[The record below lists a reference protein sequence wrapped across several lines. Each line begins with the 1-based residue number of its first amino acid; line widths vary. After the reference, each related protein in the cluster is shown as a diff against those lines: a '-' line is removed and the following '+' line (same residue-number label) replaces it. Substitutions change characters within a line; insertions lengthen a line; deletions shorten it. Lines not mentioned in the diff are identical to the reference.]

1 MKKEEGMVV
10 ALLILAGLLVV
21 RFLLPAGTPRIPS
34 KGRLPAEKSIA
45 LLERVRI
52 GDCDQW
58 VLERSENIVNPVVL
72 FLHGGPGT
80 SQLTLNRRNTRQL
93 EEFFTVVNW
102 DQRGA
107 GKSYR
112 AIHEEDRM
120 TIEQFV
126 EDTRE
131 LTLYLLRKFRKER
144 LVLVGHSWGSAIGAM
159 TVSRYPEL
167 YSCYV
172 GIGQVANMEQGET
185 DSYAWT
191 LAQARGKGD
200 RRAIRALEGIGPP
213 PYRGDWRAKTI
224 LERKYVGRFGGEF
237 HASSNGAVG
246 VVLGSLLFSREYTFA
261 DRFNFFRGILGSM
274 RLLWPQLLKVDLIAS
289 LTEFKVPVFFMEGRH
304 DHEVP
309 AAIAARYFD
318 LIRAPSKEWT
328 WFEQSAHMPNT
339 EERDLFN
346 RVMVEK
352 VLPLAV

>member
-1 MKKEEGMVV
+1 V
-10 ALLILAGLLVV
+10 
-21 RFLLPAGTPRIPS
+21 TPRISS
-34 KGRLPAEKSIA
+34 KGRLPAGKGIA

-52 GDCDQW
+52 GNCDQW
-58 VLERSENIVNPVVL
+58 ILQRSENVNNPLVL

-112 AIHEEDRM
+112 AIREQDRM
-120 TIEQFV
+120 TIDQFV
-126 EDTRE
+126 EDTHE
-131 LTLYLLRKFRKER
+131 LTVYLLRKFQKER
-144 LVLVGHSWGSAIGAM
+144 LVLVGHSWGSVVGALA
-159 TVSRYPEL
+159 VAKYPEL

-172 GIGQVANMEQGET
+172 GIGQVANMNQGEAE
-185 DSYAWT
+185 SYAWT
-191 LAQARGKGD
+191 LGQAREKGD

-213 PYRGDWRAKTI
+213 PYQGDWRSKTI

-237 HASSNGAVG
+237 HASRNGAIG
-246 VVLGSLLFSREYTFA
+246 VVLRNLLLSREYTFA
-261 DRFNFFRGILGSM
+261 DRINFFRGILGSM
-274 RLLWPQLLKVDLIAS
+274 RLLWLQLLRVDLFTS
-289 LTEFKVPVFFMEGRH
+289 VPEFKVPVFFMEGRH

-309 AAIAARYFD
+309 SAIAERYFEA
-318 LIRAPSKEWT
+318 LRAPLKEWL
-328 WFEQSAHMPNT
+328 WFEHSAHMPNT

-346 RVMVEK
+346 RVLVEK